1 MTYYRT
7 LSLALAILLCAGCS
21 TRFAYNYLDWWLDWT
36 IEDYVSLDKQQQ
48 ASTAKAIDRL
58 HQWHRHEQ
66 LPLYADYLDN
76 LSQTLTS
83 DQLSEEQLNQL
94 LDQGFDLWTTLLN
107 ALLDDSATLLQSLSD
122 KQVAE
127 LFSNIEKYQETEFAK
142 KYADTDTEALKQ
154 RSLQNRHKF
163 YKTWLGSI
171 TEEQETIIA
180 HWHEQSQPF
189 GPTAL
194 QQRRHW
200 REEFATLLAQRQA
213 QDFAPQLAELFHYP
227 PERWVDS
234 YREQVKHNQRI
245 NQQLILALHPTLSD
259 KQKRHCQKRLQ
270 GYIKDFQILA
280 RQGLTDAEKK
290 KEST

>member
-1 MTYYRT
+1 MTYLRPFT
-7 LSLALAILLCAGCS
+7 LALIILLCAGCS

-36 IEDYVSLDKQQQ
+36 IEDYVSLNKAQKATTD
-48 ASTAKAIDRL
+48 AAIDRL
-58 HQWHRHEQ
+58 HRWHRREQ
-66 LPLYADYLDN
+66 LPLYADYLNN
-76 LSQTLTS
+76 LSQTFAS

-94 LDQGFDLWTTLLN
+94 LDEGFNLWTTLLN

-122 KQVAE
+122 QQVEE
-127 LFSNIEKYQETEFAK
+127 LFGNIEKYQEKEFAK
-142 KYADTDTEALKQ
+142 KYADADAETLKQ

-163 YKTWLGSI
+163 YNAWLGSI
-171 TEEQETIIA
+171 TEEQQAIIA
-180 HWHEQSQPF
+180 HWHEQAQPF

-200 REEFATLLAQRQA
+200 RGEFAALLAQRQA
-213 QDFAPQLAELFHYP
+213 QNFAPQLAELFHYP
-227 PERWVDS
+227 PERWVES
-234 YREQVKHNQRI
+234 YRQQVKHNQHI
-245 NQQLILALHPTLSD
+245 NQQLILALHPTLSE

-280 RQGLTDAEKK
+280 RQGQEKAESG